1 MSTDGREQLER
12 YHAER
17 LIQLRGDPGVA
28 NDLAYHEDRGDGTPL
43 CGALNRD
50 WNGQPMHYAH
60 AGPGPV
66 TCASCAR
73 VAAREEERLEAR
85 GLEELEGEVDP
96 TIAPRLP
103 QFHKIF
109 RPVLEVLSERDDLK
123 IPELTRIVAD
133 CIGLDREATEV
144 RLPSGGL
151 LFENRIR
158 WAALSLSKAE
168 LMELVGPSRYRIT
181 DDGRSLLAREGTIDR
196 DLLLRTR
203 PTYVRWHE
211 DMGVAE
217 SEAASEG
224 TARAGVWLV
233 RAGRDGLL
241 APHFVV
247 RSAVVIG
254 WGQTGDLTGLSR
266 EAIAERVNAAF
277 AGEGA
282 RQRRQASN
290 TLFHLVHSMRSDDL
304 VITPEPASRTL
315 LLGWVAGGYSY
326 LEEPISEHYNHS
338 REMRWFARVSRD
350 ELSYGARN
358 KLGTLL
364 TLSRPSFTGELVR
377 LAESHRDDGSPRPL
391 EQRRSRS
398 RAPEPQ
404 WSHVAIPT
412 SAAVAHRARFAEFPT
427 FSKPLMP
434 MLDQLHAG
442 ELALPDFQR
451 SFVWAPD
458 ATAELVISI
467 MRGFPAGNLLFLRGG
482 SSKFKTRP
490 AEGGP
495 PAASEPSFLILDGQ
509 QRLTSL
515 YQALFGI
522 GASRFFLDVG
532 SLLGGGDV
540 GESVRVL
547 PDDRLGSLKEIEA
560 QADALML
567 PLWRVRGGEMYR
579 WIDEVVRLR
588 NDDDSERVRSLLYDV
603 QQAYVEP
610 LIRYAFPVTELPE
623 SVELDAVCSI
633 FETLNRTGKPLTTF
647 ELITAR
653 TFGSGLSL
661 RDFWDSAVERHP
673 ILEDFEVDPVY
684 LLQVIALRVGAQC
697 KRSTILRLPA
707 EVIERE
713 WDKVVDDMTAAL
725 VMLRSQ
731 CGVLVGKWLP
741 YRPLLIPLAGAWRE
755 VARATGPEG
764 GARRAKL
771 IQWFWCAS
779 FTGEYESSSATLAER
794 DSPTLRAWLNGAE
807 PPPVVRGFSWNPE
820 RWRNV
825 TPRQLGLYKA
835 TMALIL
841 SQAPRDFH
849 TGAPLT
855 ADLIDEKK
863 IDDHHVFPRGYL
875 AEIGRSSDVDSV
887 LNHVLIDRATNI
899 RIGKNAPSK
908 YLAEIRTTVGAQLD
922 AVLASHRLPF
932 EPESPLVQDD
942 YDAFLT
948 WRLENLNGLLLETS
962 GSSGAPVPEIPS
974 QLRKLDERIER
985 LELSLRRLIEDTLE
999 GDAQLL
1005 PEQVKQKARERFAT
1019 DARKRPGAPPLAS
1032 RPLSDQLQYAD
1043 LRELQSTITSKL
1055 LWPRF
1060 SQTFGT
1066 KEMLEMRF
1074 TQLAEIRNTIRH
1086 SRTVTSIVRND
1097 GEAAISWFQ
1106 DALSPRNEEHVAA
1119 SHGKPNDLP
1128 GQR

>member
-1 MSTDGREQLER
+1 MPTDWRQKLER
-12 YHAER
+12 YYVER
-17 LIQLRGDPGVA
+17 RIQLRGDPEVE

-50 WNGQPMHYAH
+50 WNGQPMHYVD

-73 VAAREEERLEAR
+73 GPTREEERLEVDV
-85 GLEELEGEVDP
+85 LEELEGEVDP
-96 TIAPRLP
+96 AIAPRVP
-103 QFHKIF
+103 QFHEIF
-109 RPVLEVLSERDDLK
+109 RPVLEVLSEHDDLK
-123 IPELTRIVAD
+123 IPELTRLVAD
-133 CIGLDREATEV
+133 RIGLDREATEL

-151 LFENRIR
+151 VLENRNR

-168 LMELVGPSRYRIT
+168 LTELVGPSRHRIT
-181 DDGRSLLAREGTIDR
+181 DDGRALLATEETIDR
-196 DLLLRTR
+196 DLLLGTR
-203 PTYVRWHE
+203 PTYLRWHE

-217 SEAASEG
+217 PEAAAEG

-241 APHFVV
+241 APQFVV

-254 WGQTGDLTGLSR
+254 WSQTGDVSGLSR

-282 RQRRQASN
+282 RQRGQASN

-315 LLGWVAGGYSY
+315 LLGRIAGAYSY
-326 LEEPISEHYNHS
+326 LEEPIAEHYNHS
-338 REMRWFARVSRD
+338 REIRWFGRVSRE

-358 KLGTLL
+358 SLGTLL
-364 TLSRPSFTGELVR
+364 TLSRPSFTGELLR
-377 LAESHRDDGSPRPL
+377 LAESHRNDDSPLPL
-391 EQRRSRS
+391 EQGRSRS

-404 WSHVAIPT
+404 WAHVAIPT
-412 SAAVAHRARFAEFPT
+412 SAAVTRRASFAEFPT
-427 FSKPLMP
+427 FSRPLMP

-458 ATAELVISI
+458 ATAELVVSI
-467 MRGFPAGNLLFLRGG
+467 VRGFPAGNLLFLRGG
-482 SSKFKTRP
+482 SGKFKTRP

-495 PAASEPSFLILDGQ
+495 PAAREPSFLILDGQ

-515 YQALFGI
+515 YQAVFGV
-522 GASRFFLDVG
+522 GTSRFFLDVG

-547 PDDRLGSLKEIEA
+547 PTDRLGSLTQIKA

-567 PLWRVRGGEMYR
+567 PLCRVRGGETYR

-588 NDDDSERVRSLLYDV
+588 KDDDPERVRSLLYDV

-633 FETLNRTGKPLTTF
+633 FETLNRTGRPLTTF
-647 ELITAR
+647 ELISAR
-653 TFGSGLSL
+653 AFGSGLSL
-661 RDFWDSAVERHP
+661 RDFWNSAVERHP

-697 KRSTILRLPA
+697 KRSIILRLPA

-713 WDKVVDDMTAAL
+713 WDNAVADMAAAL
-725 VMLRSQ
+725 GMLRSQ
-731 CGVLVGKWLP
+731 CGVLVSKWLP
-741 YRPLLIPLAGAWRE
+741 YRPMLIPIAGAWRE
-755 VARATGPEG
+755 VAAANGPEE

-807 PPPVVRGFSWNPE
+807 PPPVVRAFAWDPE
-820 RWRNV
+820 RWRSV
-825 TPRQLGLYKA
+825 TSRQQGLYKA
-835 TMALIL
+835 SMALIL

-863 IDDHHVFPRGYL
+863 IDDHHVFPRDYL
-875 AEIGRSSDVDSV
+875 RGIGRSSDVDSV

-908 YLAEIRTTVGAQLD
+908 YLAEIRTTVGEELD
-922 AVLASHRLPF
+922 AVLASHRLPP
-932 EPESPLVQDD
+932 EPESPLAQDD

-948 WRLENLNGLLLETS
+948 WRLENFYELLLVKS
-962 GSSGAPVPEIPS
+962 GS
-974 QLRKLDERIER
+974 L
-985 LELSLRRLIEDTLE
+985 
-999 GDAQLL
+999 AQLHL
-1005 PEQVKQKARERFAT
+1005 R
-1019 DARKRPGAPPLAS
+1019 S
-1032 RPLSDQLQYAD
+1032 RRTSVSLTTGSSDLNCRYD
-1043 LRELQSTITSKL
+1043 S
-1055 LWPRF
+1055 
-1060 SQTFGT
+1060 
-1066 KEMLEMRF
+1066 
-1074 TQLAEIRNTIRH
+1074 
-1086 SRTVTSIVRND
+1086 
-1097 GEAAISWFQ
+1097 
-1106 DALSPRNEEHVAA
+1106 
-1119 SHGKPNDLP
+1119 
-1128 GQR
+1128 